1 MELAAVT
8 DRVRDVPWMS
18 PEQGAEIY
26 RHIRE
31 AGPDHV
37 LELGTANGASAAYM
51 AAALEENGKGH
62 VVTFDRSTAGFEPE
76 PLLRDLGL
84 DRWVTFIVRDDSSYN
99 WYLKELVEENSDAA
113 GNCEPIFDFC
123 YLDGAHNWTIDGLA
137 VVLVEKLLKP
147 GSWLLLDDLEWSYSS
162 SPSGASLPF
171 PMSKSE
177 LRAPHVRAVFDLIVR
192 QHPSFTQFRVQDAN
206 WGWAAKSPNAPRRY
220 DVTSTR
226 SAAGLVAMAGW
237 KLARIASS
245 RVRRGK
251 AAPDAEAKARSP
263 AG

>member
-31 AGPDHV
+31 KAPDRV

-62 VVTFDRSTAGFEPE
+62 LVTCDRSAAGFEPR
-76 PLLRDLGL
+76 PLLSELGL
-84 DRWVTFIVRDDSSYN
+84 DNLITFVRRDDSSYN
-99 WYLKELVEENSDAA
+99 WYLKELVEEQSDSA

-123 YLDGAHNWTIDGLA
+123 YLDGAHNWTIDGFA

-147 GSWLLLDDLEWSYSS
+147 GSWLLLDDLEWSNAS
-162 SPSGASLPF
+162 SPSGAGPPF
-171 PMSKSE
+171 PLSKSE
-177 LRAPHVRAVFDLIVR
+177 LQAPHMRAVFDLIVR
-192 QHPSFTQFRVQDAN
+192 QHPSFTQFKVQDAN
-206 WGWAAKSPNAPRRY
+206 WGWAQKNPDAPRRY
-220 DVTSTR
+220 EVTATR
-226 SAAGLVAMAGW
+226 SIAGLFAIAGW
-237 KLARIASS
+237 KLARIVASQA
-245 RVRRGK
+245 RRGK
-251 AAPDAEAKARSP
+251 TAPSAAGK
-263 AG
+263 

>member
-8 DRVRDVPWMS
+8 ERVRDVPWMS

-31 AGPDHV
+31 TTPDRV

-62 VVTFDRSTAGFEPE
+62 LVTFDRSSAGFEPA

-84 DRWVTFIVRDDSSYN
+84 DALVTFVRRDDSSYN
-99 WYLKELVEENSDAA
+99 WYLKELLEEQSDAA
-113 GNCEPIFDFC
+113 GNCKPIFDFC

-147 GSWLLLDDLEWSYSS
+147 GSWLLLDDLEWSYAS
-162 SPSGASLPF
+162 SPSGAAPPF
-171 PMSKSE
+171 PLSSSE
-177 LRAPHVRAVFDLIVR
+177 LREPHMRAVFDLIVR

-226 SAAGLVAMAGW
+226 STAGLVAMAGW

-245 RVRRGK
+245 KARRGK
-251 AAPDAEAKARSP
+251 KPSHADGEEQSP
-263 AG
+263 AR